1 MLPVGGRPILEHL
14 LELLRHHGV
23 TDVAIN
29 LHYRPEAIV
38 DYFGDGHSLGM
49 RITYS
54 HEERLLGSAGAAK
67 QLQAFLDETFVVIYG
82 DVLATVDLTELA
94 RVHAAN
100 RAAATLALYE
110 VDEPGRCGIV
120 QLDALGRVRRF
131 VEKPSP
137 AQRMG
142 NLANSGIYVLDPS
155 VLDHVP
161 PGEPFDFGYDL
172 FPRLLAAGQPLF
184 GHVSQGYILDMGSPE
199 RYAQAQADYALG
211 LLDRVA

>member
-1 MLPVGGRPILEHL
+1 
-14 LELLRHHGV
+14 
-23 TDVAIN
+23 
-29 LHYRPEAIV
+29 YRPEAIV

-137 AQRMG
+137 
-142 NLANSGIYVLDPS
+142 
-155 VLDHVP
+155 
-161 PGEPFDFGYDL
+161 
-172 FPRLLAAGQPLF
+172 
-184 GHVSQGYILDMGSPE
+184 
-199 RYAQAQADYALG
+199 
-211 LLDRVA
+211 